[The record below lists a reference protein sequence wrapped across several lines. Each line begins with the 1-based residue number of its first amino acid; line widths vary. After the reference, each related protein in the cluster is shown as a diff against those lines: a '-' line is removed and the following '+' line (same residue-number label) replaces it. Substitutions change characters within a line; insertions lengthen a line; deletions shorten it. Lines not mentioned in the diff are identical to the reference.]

1 VTLSLKPGSLSGR
14 LLLASALV
22 LPVFLGF
29 SAYMLDLAF
38 QRSLLAAE
46 RQQLNTHI
54 YLLLAAAELRDK
66 PGDNELGDHQLALP
80 DALTE
85 PRFSQPGSGLYGFVF
100 DAEGAPV
107 WRSSSTRLWPDNLL
121 DAVAVSITARPVTP
135 GESQFTAIDAG
146 DENYYRFDYDV
157 AWETDDGAQPRY
169 RFSVLHT
176 QTTLQAERE
185 AYRRQLWWLL
195 GGLALLLLIAQALI
209 MRWGLRPLITLARHL
224 HKVEQGETST
234 LQGDYPR
241 EIQPVT
247 DNLNRVLT
255 LERTQRERYRNTL
268 ADLAH
273 SLKTP
278 LAVLRGALNES
289 GGKSAGHLPAT
300 VEEQVTRM
308 DQIVRHQL
316 QRAVLGAHGQP
327 GRKTEVTAVIERLAA
342 ALQKVYADK
351 HIRFSLDAPKS
362 ADFQGD
368 ESDLMELLG
377 NILENAFKYGRQQ
390 VKVTVESKA
399 GELHI
404 TVADDGP
411 AIPNH
416 LQHQI
421 LQRGARADTAQ
432 PGHGI
437 GLAIAVDIISSY
449 RGSLSIGVSGLGGA
463 EFRIALPC

>member
-1 VTLSLKPGSLSGR
+1 MTLTFKPKSLSAR
-14 LLLASALV
+14 LLLASALM

-46 RQQLNTHI
+46 REQLNTHI
-54 YLLLAAAELRDK
+54 YLLLAAAELRDDQ
-66 PGDNELGDHQLALP
+66 PDNSQLTLP

-107 WRSSSTRLWPDNLL
+107 WRSVSTRLWPDNLL
-121 DAVAVSITARPVTP
+121 DAVIAPIIARPIVP
-135 GESQFTAIDAG
+135 GESQFTPIDAG
-146 DENYYRFDYDV
+146 EENYYRFDYDV

-209 MRWGLRPLITLARHL
+209 MRWGLRPLVTLARHL
-224 HKVEQGETST
+224 HQVEQGETST

-278 LAVLRGALNES
+278 LAVLRGALNKPGEN
-289 GGKSAGHLPAT
+289 LQT
-300 VEEQVTRM
+300 VVDEQIERM

-316 QRAVLGAHGQP
+316 QRAVIGAHGQP
-327 GRKTEVTAVIERLAA
+327 GRKTDVAAAIERLAA

-351 HIRFSLDAPKS
+351 HIRFTLDAPQP
-362 ADFQGD
+362 AAFQGD

-377 NILENAFKYGRQQ
+377 NILENAFKYSRQQ
-390 VKVTVESKA
+390 VKVSVDAKES
-399 GELHI
+399 ELHI
-404 TVADDGP
+404 TIADDGP
-411 AIPNH
+411 GIPAH
-416 LQHQI
+416 LQQQI

-449 RGSLSIGVSGLGGA
+449 RGSLGIGVSALGGA
-463 EFRIALPC
+463 EFRVVLPG

>member
-1 VTLSLKPGSLSGR
+1 MTLSLKPGSLSSR
-14 LLLASALV
+14 LLLASALM

-46 RQQLNTHI
+46 REQLNTHI
-54 YLLLAAAELRDK
+54 YLLLAAAELRDDQ
-66 PGDNELGDHQLALP
+66 PGDNEPGNDRLTLP
-80 DALTE
+80 DTLTE
-85 PRFSQPGSGLYGFVF
+85 PRFSQSGSGLYGFVF
-100 DAEGAPV
+100 DTEGTPV
-107 WRSSSTRLWPDNLL
+107 WRSASTRLWPDNLL
-121 DAVAVSITARPVTP
+121 DAVIEPITARPITP
-135 GESQFTAIDAG
+135 GESQFTTIHAG
-146 DENYYRFDYDV
+146 DEDYYRFDYDV
-157 AWETDDGAQPRY
+157 AWETDDGATSRY

-176 QTTLQAERE
+176 QTTLRAEQE

-195 GGLALLLLIAQALI
+195 GGLALLLLIAQAVI
-209 MRWGLRPLITLARHL
+209 MRWGLRPLVTLARHL
-224 HKVEQGETST
+224 HQVEHGETST

-278 LAVLRGALNES
+278 LAVLRGALNNKPGEN
-289 GGKSAGHLPAT
+289 LQT
-300 VEEQVTRM
+300 VVDEQVERM

-316 QRAVLGAHGQP
+316 QRAVTGAHGQP
-327 GRKTEVTAVIERLAA
+327 GRKTDVAAVIERLAA

-351 HIRFSLDAPKS
+351 HIRFTLDAPQLTY
-362 ADFQGD
+362 FQGD

-377 NILENAFKYGRQQ
+377 NILENGFKYGRQQ
-390 VKVTVESKA
+390 VKVTVDAKE

-404 TVADDGP
+404 AIADDGP
-411 AIPNH
+411 GIPAH
-416 LQHQI
+416 LQQQI

-449 RGSLSIGVSGLGGA
+449 RGSLSIEVSGLGGA
-463 EFRIALPC
+463 EFRITLPG

>member
-1 VTLSLKPGSLSGR
+1 VTLARKPQSLSGR

-22 LPVFLGF
+22 LPLFLGF

-38 QRSLLAAE
+38 HRSLLAAE
-46 RQQLNTHI
+46 REQLNTHI
-54 YLLLAAAELRDK
+54 YLLLAAAEFDDDGLT
-66 PGDNELGDHQLALP
+66 LP

-85 PRFSQPGSGLYGFVF
+85 PRFSQPNGGLYGFVF
-100 DAEGAPV
+100 DADDELI
-107 WRSSSTRLWPDNLL
+107 WRSPSARLWPDNLIDVL
-121 DAVAVSITARPVTP
+121 TAPATARPVAP
-135 GESQFTAIDAG
+135 GESQFATLDAG

-157 AWETDDGAQPRY
+157 AWETDTGNRRY

-176 QTTLQAERE
+176 QATIQAERD
-185 AYRRQLWWLL
+185 AYRNQLWWLL

-209 MRWGLRPLITLARHL
+209 MRWGLQPLATLAKHL
-224 HKVEQGETST
+224 HQVEQGESST
-234 LQGDYPR
+234 LQGDYPQ

-247 DNLNRVLT
+247 DNLNRVLI

-278 LAVLRGALNES
+278 LAVLRGALSKPDEN
-289 GGKSAGHLPAT
+289 LQT
-300 VEEQVTRM
+300 VADEQVTRM

-316 QRAVLGAHGQP
+316 QRAVIGAQNRP
-327 GRKTEVTAVIERLAA
+327 GRKTDVVDVIERLAA

-351 HIRFSLDAPKS
+351 HVRFTLDAPKP
-362 ADFQGD
+362 AYFHGD
-368 ESDLMELLG
+368 EQDLMELLG

-390 VKVTVESKA
+390 VKVAIESNDE
-399 GELHI
+399 ELQI
-404 TVADDGP
+404 MIADDGP
-411 AIPNH
+411 GIPEH
-416 LQHQI
+416 LQQQI

-437 GLAIAVDIISSY
+437 GLAIAVDIVSSY
-449 RGSLSIGVSGLGGA
+449 RGSLSIGISELGGA
-463 EFRIALPC
+463 EFGIALPN

>member
-1 VTLSLKPGSLSGR
+1 MTLPLKPKSLSGR

-46 RQQLNTHI
+46 REQLNTHI
-54 YLLLAAAELRDK
+54 YLLLAAAEFSD
-66 PGDNELGDHQLALP
+66 DELTLP
-80 DALTE
+80 DMLTE
-85 PRFSQPGSGLYGFVF
+85 PRFSQPGAGLYGFVF
-100 DAEGAPV
+100 DTDNKLI
-107 WRSSSTRLWPDNLL
+107 WRSPSARLWPDNLV
-121 DAVAVSITARPVTP
+121 DVVTSQPIAGPITP
-135 GESQFTAIDAG
+135 GESQFTALDAG

-157 AWETDDGAQPRY
+157 AWETDNGNHRY

-176 QTTLQAERE
+176 QTTIQAERQ

-209 MRWGLRPLITLARHL
+209 MRWGLRPLTTLARHL
-224 HKVEQGETST
+224 HAVEQGETST
-234 LQGDYPR
+234 LQGNYPR

-278 LAVLRGALNES
+278 LAVLRGALNTP
-289 GGKSAGHLPAT
+289 GGKPGENLHT
-300 VEEQVTRM
+300 VANEQVTRM

-316 QRAVLGAHGQP
+316 QRAVIGAQNRPGQ
-327 GRKTEVTAVIERLAA
+327 KTDVVNVIERLAI

-351 HIRFSLDAPKS
+351 NIRFTLDAP
-362 ADFQGD
+362 APTYFQGD

-377 NILENAFKYGRQQ
+377 NILENAFKYSRQQ
-390 VKVTVESKA
+390 VQVTVESKDE
-399 GELHI
+399 ELHI
-404 TVADDGP
+404 NIADDGP
-411 AIPNH
+411 GIPNH
-416 LQHQI
+416 MQQQI

-449 RGSLSIGVSGLGGA
+449 RGSLSIGASGLGGA
-463 EFRIALPC
+463 EFRITLSG

>member
-1 VTLSLKPGSLSGR
+1 MTLSLKPGSLSGR
-14 LLLASALV
+14 LLLASALM

-46 RQQLNTHI
+46 REQLNTHI
-54 YLLLAAAELRDK
+54 YLLLAAAELRDNQ
-66 PGDNELGDHQLALP
+66 PDNSQLTLP

-100 DAEGAPV
+100 DAEGTPV
-107 WRSSSTRLWPDNLL
+107 WRSASTRLWPADLL
-121 DAVAVSITARPVTP
+121 DAVVAPITARPIAP

-146 DENYYRFDYDV
+146 EENYYRFDYDV

-176 QTTLQAERE
+176 QTTLRAEQE

-195 GGLALLLLIAQALI
+195 GGLALLLLIAQAAI
-209 MRWGLRPLITLARHL
+209 MRWGLRPLVTLARHL
-224 HKVEQGETST
+224 HQVEQGETST
-234 LQGDYPR
+234 LQGNYPR

-278 LAVLRGALNES
+278 LAVLRGALNKPGEN
-289 GGKSAGHLPAT
+289 LQT
-300 VEEQVTRM
+300 VVDEQVERM

-316 QRAVLGAHGQP
+316 QRAVTGAHGQP
-327 GRKTEVTAVIERLAA
+327 GRKTDVATAIERLAA

-351 HIRFSLDAPKS
+351 RIRFSLDAPQP
-362 ADFQGD
+362 AYFQGD

-390 VKVTVESKA
+390 VKVAVERKDE
-399 GELHI
+399 ELHI

-411 AIPNH
+411 GIPAH
-416 LQHQI
+416 LQQQI

-437 GLAIAVDIISSY
+437 GLAIAVDIVSSY
-449 RGSLSIGVSGLGGA
+449 RGSLGIGVSGLGGA
-463 EFRIALPC
+463 EFRVMFPGSS

>member
-1 VTLSLKPGSLSGR
+1 MTLSLKPGSLSGR

-22 LPVFLGF
+22 LPALLGF

-46 RQQLNTHI
+46 REQLNTHI
-54 YLLLAAAELRDK
+54 YLLLAAAELRDDQ
-66 PGDNELGDHQLALP
+66 PGGNESGDNQLTLP
-80 DALTE
+80 DTLTE

-100 DAEGAPV
+100 DAEGTPV
-107 WRSSSTRLWPDNLL
+107 WRSASTRLWPANLL
-121 DAVAVSITARPVTP
+121 DAVAASITARPVTP
-135 GESQFTAIDAG
+135 GESQFTVLDTDG
-146 DENYYRFDYDV
+146 DDENYYRFDYDV
-157 AWETDDGAQPRY
+157 AWETDDGAKPRY

-176 QTTLQAERE
+176 QTTLQAERK

-278 LAVLRGALNES
+278 LAVLRGALNNPGEN
-289 GGKSAGHLPAT
+289 LQT
-300 VEEQVTRM
+300 VVDEQVERM

-316 QRAVLGAHGQP
+316 QRAVTGAHGQP
-327 GRKTEVTAVIERLAA
+327 GRKTDAAAVIERLAA

-351 HIRFSLDAPKS
+351 HIRFTLDAPQP
-362 ADFQGD
+362 AAFQGD

-390 VKVTVESKA
+390 VRVGIDSKE

-404 TVADDGP
+404 TIADDGP
-411 AIPNH
+411 GIPEH

-449 RGSLSIGVSGLGGA
+449 RGSLGIGVSGLGGA
-463 EFRIALPC
+463 EFKATLPS

>member
-1 VTLSLKPGSLSGR
+1 MTHALKPKSLSGR
-14 LLLASALV
+14 LLLAAALV

-38 QRSLLAAE
+38 HRSLLAAE
-46 RQQLNTHI
+46 REQLNTHI
-54 YLLLAAAELRDK
+54 YLLLAAAEFRDDEQNV
-66 PGDNELGDHQLALP
+66 GLTLP
-80 DALTE
+80 EALTE
-85 PRFSQPGSGLYGFVF
+85 PRFSQPNAGLYGFVF
-100 DAEGAPV
+100 GADDELI
-107 WRSSSTRLWPDNLL
+107 WRSPSARLWPDNLV
-121 DAVAVSITARPVTP
+121 DAVTATARPVTP
-135 GESQFTAIDAG
+135 GESQFATLDAG
-146 DENYYRFDYDV
+146 EENYYRFDYDV
-157 AWETDDGAQPRY
+157 AWETDTGNRRY

-176 QTTLQAERE
+176 QTTIQAERD

-209 MRWGLRPLITLARHL
+209 MRWGLRPLATLAKHL
-224 HKVEQGETST
+224 HQVEQGETST
-234 LQGDYPR
+234 LQGDYPQ

-278 LAVLRGALNES
+278 LAVLRGGLNQPNEN
-289 GGKSAGHLPAT
+289 LPST

-316 QRAVLGAHGQP
+316 QRAVIGAQNLPGQ
-327 GRKTEVTAVIERLAA
+327 KTDVVDVIERLAA

-351 HIRFSLDAPKS
+351 HIRCTVDAPKPAYFHS
-362 ADFQGD
+362 D
-368 ESDLMELLG
+368 EPDLMELLG

-390 VKVTVESKA
+390 VKVTVEPKDE
-399 GELHI
+399 ELRI
-404 TVADDGP
+404 TIADDGP
-411 AIPNH
+411 GIPDH

-437 GLAIAVDIISSY
+437 GLAIAVDIVSSY
-449 RGSLSIGVSGLGGA
+449 RGSLGIGKSALGGA
-463 EFRIALPC
+463 EFGVVLPII